1 MESTINKRIEEIIEY
16 FGMNVSS
23 FSKLIGVAQTSLR
36 DCVKGGAEPKYST
49 LNKIIIAKPLISS
62 EWLLTGNGNMLKEDL
77 EDLKAIEEEL
87 LMLKGENRVL
97 REQLGLQETKGHES
111 A

>member
-1 MESTINKRIEEIIEY
+1 MESTINKRIEEIIEH
-16 FGMNVSS
+16 FDMNVTS

-36 DCVKGGAEPKYST
+36 DCVKGGAEPKFST

-62 EWLLTGNGNMLKEDL
+62 EWLLTGNGSMIKEDG
-77 EDLKAIEEEL
+77 EDLKVIKEEL
-87 LMLKGENRVL
+87 LMLKGENRLL
-97 REQLGLQETKGHES
+97 REQLGFRERKGHES